1 VKIKPQNQA
10 GIMGANSYQP
20 AQELGRMTVDPLER
34 LQQKQAGR
42 THGRILDGILTKKPK
57 PTLMTRKSNGK

>member
-1 VKIKPQNQA
+1 MIKKKPKNQA
-10 GIMGANSYQP
+10 GIMGADSYQP

-42 THGRILDGILTKKPK
+42 SHGKILDGIKVKKPK
-57 PTLMTRKSNGK
+57 ETVMTRKY